1 MQISAAQ
8 EGEIKMTGYRM
19 EKTTMGRK
27 IYVRMSRQ
35 EIVERRIL
43 TALICT
49 SPFLICWL
57 FAIAARMV

>member
-1 MQISAAQ
+1 
-8 EGEIKMTGYRM
+8 MTGYRM

-43 TALICT
+43 TALIVC
-49 SPFLICWL
+49 SPFLMCWL

>member
-1 MQISAAQ
+1 
-8 EGEIKMTGYRM
+8 MTGYRM

-27 IYVRMSRQ
+27 IYIRMSRQ

-43 TALICT
+43 TALIVL
-49 SPFLICWL
+49 SPFLMCWL